1 MTDDEAQRIL
11 AEAHETLS
19 RPFASAQ
26 GCDERREAP
35 NSLSEAPPV
44 EHSIEHLLPSGTRN
58 QRDAR
63 EVGEMH
69 EGFARERRARKQAEK
84 RELMAMRGP
93 TDADRRLQDLET
105 EAAFLRK
112 ALTEERD
119 RRAEVEAEMA
129 KATRTTN
136 TLIDALNHELR
147 AVTAKLYDH
156 GNKRVGPSICRRY
169 GVLTDLFA
177 CSDLSSHT
185 DLFSRKSGA

>member
-63 EVGEMH
+63 EVT
-69 EGFARERRARKQAEK
+69 ATSASAPRSA
-84 RELMAMRGP
+84 
-93 TDADRRLQDLET
+93 ADT
-105 EAAFLRK
+105 ACS
-112 ALTEERD
+112 LTCSR
-119 RRAEVEAEMA
+119 
-129 KATRTTN
+129 
-136 TLIDALNHELR
+136 
-147 AVTAKLYDH
+147 
-156 GNKRVGPSICRRY
+156 
-169 GVLTDLFA
+169 VLTYP
-177 CSDLSSHT
+177 HT
-185 DLFSRKSGA
+185 LTYSAGKAVLDHRDAEEHQMDVSEPNRTRAPYLIGEHRNK